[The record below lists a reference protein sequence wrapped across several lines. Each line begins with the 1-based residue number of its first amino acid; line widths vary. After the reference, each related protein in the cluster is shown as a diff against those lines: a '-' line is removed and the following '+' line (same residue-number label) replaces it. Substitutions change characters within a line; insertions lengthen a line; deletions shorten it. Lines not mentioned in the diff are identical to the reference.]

1 LNWKLSPGKKKNSKD
16 PSLPFKEKE
25 KENEGRSKAWW
36 PKEGEGEGEGSPTWW
51 PMEGSK
57 LGGQWGGARKKSFSL
72 LLTFP
77 PTNFI

>member
-1 LNWKLSPGKKKNSKD
+1 LGHVK
-16 PSLPFKEKE
+16 
-25 KENEGRSKAWW
+25 SKAWW
-36 PKEGEGEGEGSPTWW
+36 PKEGEEEGSPAWWSIEGEGEGSPAWWSMEGKGEGSPTWW

-57 LGGQWGGARKKSFSL
+57 LGGQWGGERKKSFSL